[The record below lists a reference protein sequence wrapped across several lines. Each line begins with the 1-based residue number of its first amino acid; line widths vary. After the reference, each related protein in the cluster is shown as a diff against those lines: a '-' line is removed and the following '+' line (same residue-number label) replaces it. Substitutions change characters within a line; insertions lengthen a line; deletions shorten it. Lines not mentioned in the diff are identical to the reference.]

1 MFPELFKISS
11 LNITLNT
18 YGVFLVVAVTIGL
31 WVAAQ
36 MAGRDGLDKSRI
48 YDLGLWTLVV
58 ALISAKLLLVINEWD
73 NFTHDPRQFLL
84 LNLFRSGG
92 VFYGGFIAAF
102 ITAVTLTR
110 AYRLPRWRTADAS
123 ALGIAMGQAIG
134 RLGCFSAGCCWG
146 EPTTSA
152 WGVQFTKRGHEI
164 TGVPT
169 VVSHL
174 NDPAQRALWANQPGG
189 LDAPLHLHPTQL
201 YETVATLIIFVALL
215 WLSRRRRFEG
225 QVMLAYVALYAVA
238 RFIIEFWRDDPRGS
252 WLGLSTSQL
261 IAVILLLGVTCI
273 GAIRT
278 HLFRRDK
285 KTSAVFST
293 GSRLS
298 E

>member
-1 MFPELFKISS
+1 MLPELFKISF

-18 YGVFLVVAVTIGL
+18 YGFFLIAAVTLGL

-58 ALISAKLLLVINEWD
+58 ALIGAKLLLVINEWD
-73 NFTHDPRQFLL
+73 NFTHNPRQFLL
-84 LNLFRSGG
+84 LNFLRSGG

-102 ITAVTLTR
+102 ITAATLTR
-110 AYRLPRWRTADAS
+110 AYHLPRWRTADAS
-123 ALGIAMGQAIG
+123 ALGIAIGQAIG

-146 EPTTSA
+146 KPTTAA
-152 WGVQFTKRGHEI
+152 WGVQFTERGHEI

-169 VVSHL
+169 IASQL
-174 NDPAQRALWANQPGG
+174 NDPAQRDLWVNQIGG

-201 YETVATLIIFVALL
+201 YETAATLVIFMALL

-225 QVMLAYVALYAVA
+225 QVMLAYAALYAVA

-252 WLGLSTSQL
+252 LLGLSTSQL
-261 IAVILLLGVTCI
+261 IAVLVFLVAASI
-273 GAIRT
+273 GALRISRISFTGIEIKLEKIR
-278 HLFRRDK
+278 D
-285 KTSAVFST
+285 
-293 GSRLS
+293 
-298 E
+298 